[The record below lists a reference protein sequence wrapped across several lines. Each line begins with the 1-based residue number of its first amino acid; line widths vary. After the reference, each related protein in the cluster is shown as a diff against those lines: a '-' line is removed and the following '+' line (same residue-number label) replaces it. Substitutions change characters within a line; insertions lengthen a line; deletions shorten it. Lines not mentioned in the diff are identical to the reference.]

1 MSVFVVDKTLTKNG
15 INPYITDIFKKPP
28 LGGGN
33 DMSKYANQIDVRGD
47 GRVVLYQRADLKNP
61 KWQVRIRVPNAA
73 GYKVVSTKTENQRDA
88 ERFAENLYEDLY
100 FHVKAG
106 GSIQSRTFKQVFEE
120 WKKYVTTMGHT
131 RRGGSWQGTI
141 DRIETYALRFFGAMK
156 IEAITAAD
164 FSNYWQWRKTNFNKR
179 VPSNGTL
186 RRERT
191 CLLPVFK
198 FAVSKGYIPAT
209 PETEPPKAT
218 ATRRPT
224 FTQDEWRK
232 IYTGAR
238 DWVKEGKSKA
248 TWRQRFV
255 TQQYVLVLANTG
267 MRVGELRG
275 LRWSDLRTVKI
286 EGGTR
291 LVAEVRGKTGVREVV
306 FQSEADKYVKRI
318 YDLRVEELNAGLDD
332 KTNRAVPLD
341 EAVFCHKDGKP
352 IQTMKT
358 AFNSLL
364 KFAEIPI
371 QRNGGSRTIY
381 SLRHFYATMR
391 LSHETSPF
399 LLAKQMGTSV
409 EMLEKF
415 YGQTVSSALAAQITK
430 AGATREQSNRDAA
443 YPFE

>member
-1 MSVFVVDKTLTKNG
+1 
-15 INPYITDIFKKPP
+15 
-28 LGGGN
+28 
-33 DMSKYANQIDVRGD
+33 MSKYAEQVEVRGD
-47 GRVVLYQRADLKNP
+47 GRVVLYKRADLKNP

-73 GYKVVSTKTENQRDA
+73 GYKIVSTKTDNQRDA

-100 FHVKAG
+100 MHVKAG

-120 WKKYVTTMGHT
+120 WKKHVTTMGHT
-131 RRGGSWQGTI
+131 RRGGSWQGTV
-141 DRIETYALRFFGAMK
+141 DRVETYALRFFGAMK
-156 IEAITAAD
+156 MEAIGPSD
-164 FSNYWQWRKTNFNKR
+164 FTDYWAWRKTNFNKKM
-179 VPSNGTL
+179 PSNGTL

-191 CLLPVFK
+191 SILPVFK
-198 FAVSKGYIPAT
+198 FAVSKGYIPAI
-209 PETEPPKAT
+209 PETEPPKAKVE
-218 ATRRPT
+218 RRPT
-224 FTQDEWRK
+224 FTQEEWRK
-232 IYTGAR
+232 IYTKAR
-238 DWVKEGKSKA
+238 AWVKEGESKA
-248 TWRQRFV
+248 TWRQRFM
-255 TQQYVLVLANTG
+255 TQQYVLILANTG

-275 LRWSDLRTVKI
+275 LRWSDLRTVKTDD
-286 EGGTR
+286 GTR
-291 LVAEVRGKTGVREVV
+291 LVAEVRGKTGIREVV
-306 FQSEADKYVKRI
+306 FQSGADQYVKRI
-318 YDLRVEELNAGLDD
+318 YDLRVEELNSDPED
-332 KTNRAVPLD
+332 QTHHVVPLD
-341 EAVFCHKDGKP
+341 EPIFCHKDGTP

-364 KFAEIPI
+364 SFAKIPV

-430 AGATREQSNRDAA
+430 AGATREQTNRDTA